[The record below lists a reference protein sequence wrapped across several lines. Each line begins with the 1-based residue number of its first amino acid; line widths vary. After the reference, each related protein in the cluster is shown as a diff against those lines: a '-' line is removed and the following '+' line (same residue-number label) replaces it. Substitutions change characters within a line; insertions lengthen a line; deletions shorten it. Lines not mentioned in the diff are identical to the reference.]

1 MMLEV
6 NVSAQPSPG
15 FEWISISLGDKETI
29 KDKIAVFSTE
39 NLTAFLQ
46 GI

>member
-15 FEWISISLGDKETI
+15 FEWISLGDKDTI
-29 KDKIAVFSTE
+29 KYKIAVFSTE